1 MPLSPGSAGA
11 YQEHNRELVS
21 TDTFSILRGS
31 TMLDTEKEV
40 GEKTYMVLALMEFG
54 SHSVS
59 FF

>member
-31 TMLDTEKEV
+31 AMLDTEKGV

-54 SHSVS
+54 THSVS